1 MSNEQILSF
10 VLLGGPN
17 KLRLNYRFL
26 RIIYENMLERTVL
39 AF

>member
-10 VLLGGPN
+10 VLLEGPN
-17 KLRLNYRFL
+17 KLRYRFL